1 MQDVV
6 EHFSARTL
14 FSSSPPTL
22 FGPLAAPSC
31 QSLSGQL
38 TRSCRA
44 FPATR
49 ASGKRP
55 SVALFDVPSTLIL
68 FTWTA
73 FCAHFL
79 STEAPL
85 TFLFFAFSAQHSS
98 FHFSIF
104 PVTLTSSIPDTDEA
118 PLWIYIIYIRV
129 YFLFSFLDFFTFCF
143 STLDMLPACSC
154 LDVSMV
160 ARFFGVVLHK
170 CHIFPALP
178 VWSCGL
184 SGTWPAGPTSCS
196 SLEKGTK
203 VLIDQKDRNKML
215 QNEVGND
222 CEALIFH
229 LKHKC
234 VFIIN
239 LMLFWIMYLC
249 FTDLC
254 IQFYC

>member
-129 YFLFSFLDFFTFCF
+129 YFLFSFLDFFTFLFLHIRHAPCLQLFGCQHGGQIFWRCLAQMPYFPSIACLELWFVRNLACRAHFLLF
-143 STLDMLPACSC
+143 SGKRNQSTNWWERQEQ
-154 LDVSMV
+154 DVI
-160 ARFFGVVLHK
+160 K
-170 CHIFPALP
+170 
-178 VWSCGL
+178 WSGKWL
-184 SGTWPAGPTSCS
+184 WGINFS
-196 SLEKGTK
+196 S
-203 VLIDQKDRNKML
+203 
-215 QNEVGND
+215 
-222 CEALIFH
+222 
-229 LKHKC
+229 
-234 VFIIN
+234 
-239 LMLFWIMYLC
+239 
-249 FTDLC
+249 
-254 IQFYC
+254 